1 MTPADAAAPGIAV
14 LGSGDIARAH
24 VAALEAA
31 GLRVVTVVGS
41 DLRRAAA
48 VAALAPGA
56 EPGTDPLAAISR
68 PDVVAVDV
76 CGHTADHARWTIA
89 AGRAG
94 RHVMVEK
101 PTARSLDELDAM
113 IRATAGSSLLAGQ
126 TVRFQPA
133 VAALRSR
140 VAHGAVGT
148 PRLITVDWQTGH
160 VWPGGWRAW
169 QHDRERSG
177 GHPVHNG
184 THALDLLVW
193 LTGRRPLRVF
203 ARSFRSHAPGM
214 PVPDSF
220 HLTVRLDDGALAL
233 IGLSYALRRSTD
245 VVRRLAVLG
254 TEGTLLHSTEDEDE
268 LSSDRMTPPPASVAG
283 AMQGQMR
290 HWRAV
295 IEGRCP
301 PVTTATEMRAALAAA
316 LAAQRSLDAGDPV
329 AVETGRGAG
338 EEGGR

>member
-1 MTPADAAAPGIAV
+1 MPIADGVAPGVAV

-24 VAALEAA
+24 VTALTAA

-41 DLRRAAA
+41 AAGRAAA

-56 EPGTDPLAAISR
+56 DHGTDPLAAIGR

-101 PTARSLDELDAM
+101 PTARSLDDLDAM
-113 IRATAGSSLLAGQ
+113 IEATAGSSLLAGQ

-140 VAHGAVGT
+140 VARGAVGA
-148 PRLITVDWQTGH
+148 PRLVMIDWQTGH

-169 QHDRERSG
+169 QHDPDRSG

-193 LTGRRPLRVF
+193 LTGRRPVRVF
-203 ARSFRSHAPGM
+203 ARAFRSHAPGM

-220 HLTVRLDDGALAL
+220 HLTVRMDDGALAL
-233 IGLSYALRRSTD
+233 VGLSYALRHPTD

-254 TEGTLLHSTEDEDE
+254 TEGTLLHSTEGEAE
-268 LSSDRMTPPPASVAG
+268 LASDRMTPPPPSVAG
-283 AMQGQMR
+283 AMDHQMR

-301 PVTTATEMRAALAAA
+301 PVTGAAEMRGALAAA
-316 LAAQRSLDAGDPV
+316 LAAQRSLDTGQPV
-329 AVETGRGAG
+329 GVLATRRAD
-338 EEGGR
+338 GGHR